1 MEFDYYIGMDSSP
14 KPSSQRSYW
23 PYTLIL
29 AAVLATAFITFA
41 PASLSPD
48 RIRDSFAGVLQPTA
62 ARGAVGPIVAFNLPI
77 GIVAG
82 HSGNDSGAICDDG
95 LTEAS
100 INTAIAN
107 QVRDILMRQG
117 YKVDMLQEFD
127 PRLTGY
133 KALALVSIHAD
144 SCMFIND
151 EATGFKVAS
160 SMAGTAPE
168 SSTYLSE
175 CIKSRYATR
184 TGLPF
189 HAGSITSDMT
199 SYHAY
204 TEVDPSTPAAIIET
218 GFMFIDRIFLTQH
231 SDQAAQG
238 IADGILCFTRNE
250 PLQLT
255 IPTP

>member
-1 MEFDYYIGMDSSP
+1 MDP
-14 KPSSQRSYW
+14 TPHRPSQRSYW
-23 PYTLIL
+23 PYTIIL
-29 AAVLATAFITFA
+29 AAILATAFITFA

-48 RIRDSFAGVLQPTA
+48 RLRDSFAGVLRPTA

-100 INTAIAN
+100 INLSIAN
-107 QVRDILMRQG
+107 QAREILMRQG
-117 YKVDMLQEFD
+117 YKVDLLQEFD
-127 PRLTGY
+127 PRLAGY

-151 EATGFKVAS
+151 QATGFKVAS
-160 SMAGTAPE
+160 SMAGTAQE
-168 SSTYLSE
+168 SATYLAE
-175 CIKSRYATR
+175 CVKARYTTR
-184 TGLPF
+184 TGLAF

-218 GFMFIDRIFLTQH
+218 GFMYLDRIFLTQH
-231 SDQAAQG
+231 TDQAAQG

-250 PLQLT
+250 PLQLA